1 MCKESVIS
9 PDPAPIQTSKP
20 KRWISVGLTRIP
32 KQSHSSRFGLQKQQ
46 LQIDVFACLLA
57 HLQDVLVPLSSP
69 PPACR
74 PRHLQPCTRAAA
86 TSPRLFHAAASPCTR
101 AAATSPRLFHAA
113 ASTSSG
119 SNRCIFCGSNSQR
132 RSQGQCKYS
141 SPPRNHS
148 SCCSILGRVVYT
160 ISLHIATTW
169 YTN

>member
-1 MCKESVIS
+1 MQGVCD

-86 TSPRLFHAAASPCTR
+86 TSPRLFHAAAS
-101 AAATSPRLFHAA
+101 
-113 ASTSSG
+113 TSSG